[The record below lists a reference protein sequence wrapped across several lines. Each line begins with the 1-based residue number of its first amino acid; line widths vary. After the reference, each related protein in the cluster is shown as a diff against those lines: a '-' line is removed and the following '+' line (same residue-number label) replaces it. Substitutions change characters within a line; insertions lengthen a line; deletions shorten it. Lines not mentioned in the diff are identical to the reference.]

1 MPLSR
6 YDSVLCQ
13 LTSQP
18 RDELRGRTNLLIDG
32 RAIIPTVPSAHWTR
46 QNTGHVSPPA
56 LETLL
61 RVFTGKKYLHSV
73 EGLGNVL
80 RLRHLK
86 RGAEFTVE
94 AGPGVVTQPLP
105 SYGGTHTAESLAS
118 LGVVTLFGPAVGGA
132 MLNLPMRTST
142 SAEWST
148 CISHLTTLAHDRTL
162 RALEMWNRRSGNR
175 AAPQRSLWSRPQYL
189 GRTDVKVFQIS

>member
-6 YDSVLCQ
+6 YASVLCQ

-46 QNTGHVSPPA
+46 QNTGHVLLPA

-73 EGLGNVL
+73 EGLGNAL

-86 RGAEFTVE
+86 RGTEFTVE

-105 SYGGTHTAESLAS
+105 SYGGTLTAEKSRESGRCHAVRAS
-118 LGVVTLFGPAVGGA
+118 LWGRYVEPPYANI
-132 MLNLPMRTST
+132 NLSGMEYMYISPDDSST
-142 SAEWST
+142 RQNAT
-148 CISHLTTLAHDRTL
+148 CI
-162 RALEMWNRRSGNR
+162 GNVE
-175 AAPQRSLWSRPQYL
+175 SKIW
-189 GRTDVKVFQIS
+189 